1 MLFKRSF
8 LQELITTAS
17 AALLILVGIVIAQ
30 RTAYYID
37 VASDGTIP
45 TASIKTLLGF
55 SLLRFL
61 PMILSLTLFL
71 SVLLTLTR
79 LYRDSE
85 MVIWFSSGLSI
96 SKWIRPVLTFS
107 LPVAIL
113 IAVMSLIVMP
123 WATQK
128 ANHFRDQLEAKDD
141 TSAVSPG
148 MFKESKSADR
158 VFFVES
164 FDELGNVV
172 KNVFIQSTQHQKL
185 GVITAAEGSRTTE
198 KNGDQYLILENG
210 RRYEGGETKQEFTS
224 TTFEKYA
231 VRIKPNE
238 VSTSPLGTKEQTT
251 LALLQEM
258 NPSNNAEL
266 QWRLAVPLSALI
278 LALMAIPLSFV
289 DPRAGRSANMIV
301 AVLLYIIYN
310 NLLSIFQA
318 WVAQGKLNPMI
329 GLWPVHLVFLVM
341 TFYLFYRR
349 ALHLPLIGLPKFLR
363 RISS

>member
-37 VASDGTIP
+37 VASDGTI
-45 TASIKTLLGF
+45 TTDSIKTLLGF

-96 SKWIRPVLTFS
+96 ANWIRPVLIFS
-107 LPVAIL
+107 LPIALL
-113 IAVMSLIVMP
+113 IGGMSLVVMP

-185 GVITAAEGSRTTE
+185 GVITSAQGSRKTV

-210 RRYEGGETKQEFTS
+210 RRYEGGQNSQEFTS

-238 VSTSPLGTKEQTT
+238 VDNTPLGTKEQTT
-251 LALLQEM
+251 IDLLKEM
-258 NPSNNAEL
+258 SPHHNAEL
-266 QWRLAVPLSALI
+266 QWRLAMPLSALI

-289 DPRAGRSANMIV
+289 DPRAGRSVNVIV
-301 AVLLYIIYN
+301 AVFLYIIYN
-310 NLLSIFQA
+310 NLLSIMQA
-318 WVAQGKLNPMI
+318 WVAQGKLNPYI
-329 GLWPVHLVFLVM
+329 GLWPVHMLFIAI
-341 TFYLFYRR
+341 TFYLFARR
-349 ALHLPLIGLPKFLR
+349 AKHLPLLGWPNFLR
-363 RISS
+363 KRWL

>member
-37 VASDGTIP
+37 VASDGTIT

-55 SLLRFL
+55 SLLRFM

-96 SKWIRPVLTFS
+96 SHWIRPVLTFS
-107 LPVAIL
+107 IPIALL
-113 IAVMSLIVMP
+113 IGAMSLIVMP

-172 KNVFIQSTQHQKL
+172 KNVFIQSTQHEKL
-185 GVITAAEGSRTTE
+185 GVITSAQGSRKTV
-198 KNGDQYLILENG
+198 KNGDQYLVLENG
-210 RRYEGGETKQEFTS
+210 RRYEGGQTSQEFTS
-224 TTFEKYA
+224 TLFEKYA

-238 VSTSPLGTKEQTT
+238 VDSTPLGTKEQST
-251 LALLQEM
+251 LNLIKTM
-258 NPSNNAEL
+258 SPHNNAEL
-266 QWRLAVPLSALI
+266 QWRMAMPLSAMI

-289 DPRAGRSANMIV
+289 DPRAGRSVNVIV
-301 AVLLYIIYN
+301 AVFLYIIYN
-310 NLLSIFQA
+310 NLLSIMQA

-329 GLWPVHLVFLVM
+329 GLWPVHIIFLVI
-341 TFYLFYRR
+341 TLYLFRR
-349 ALHLPLIGLPKFLR
+349 RGQHLPLVSIPQFLR
-363 RISS
+363 KVWR